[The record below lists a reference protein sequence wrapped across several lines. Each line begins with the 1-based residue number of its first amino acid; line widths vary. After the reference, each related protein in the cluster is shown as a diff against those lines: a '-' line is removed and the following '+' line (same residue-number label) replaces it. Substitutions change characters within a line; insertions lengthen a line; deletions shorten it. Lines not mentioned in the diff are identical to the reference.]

1 MFKNRFGAESV
12 LAVLK
17 SGFEVLE
24 PGFEA
29 VEPGFEAVEPVLEFL
44 GPGESVLEAW
54 ELPPLDS
61 NLAPR
66 SFRQKLRG
74 LSQPGFEFLG
84 PGESVLEAWNS
95 VLVVFAKNYED

>member
-12 LAVLK
+12 LAVLN

-54 ELPPLDS
+54 ELPPRTP
-61 NLAPR
+61 A
-66 SFRQKLRG
+66 QKCEERF
-74 LSQPGFEFLG
+74 PPFE
-84 PGESVLEAWNS
+84 P
-95 VLVVFAKNYED
+95 

>member
-1 MFKNRFGAESV
+1 MIQNCFGAESV
-12 LAVLK
+12 LVVLN

-54 ELPPLDS
+54 ELPPPDS
-61 NLAPR
+61 GSKMRGAI
-66 SFRQKLRG
+66 SSLRT
-74 LSQPGFEFLG
+74 LIRFPTGFYDL
-84 PGESVLEAWNS
+84 ESSPVP
-95 VLVVFAKNYED
+95 NYPITH

>member
-12 LAVLK
+12 LAVLN

-54 ELPPLDS
+54 ELPPPDS
-61 NLAPR
+61 G
-66 SFRQKLRG
+66 SKMRG
-74 LSQPGFEFLG
+74 AISSL
-84 PGESVLEAWNS
+84 
-95 VLVVFAKNYED
+95 